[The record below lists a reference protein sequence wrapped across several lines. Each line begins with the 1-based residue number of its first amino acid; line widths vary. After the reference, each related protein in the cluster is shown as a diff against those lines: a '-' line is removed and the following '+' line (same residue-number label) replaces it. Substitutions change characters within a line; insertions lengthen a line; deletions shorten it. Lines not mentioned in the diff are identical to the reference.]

1 MANLRA
7 LVKRR
12 KAVRN
17 IRKITKTM
25 ELIATSRFQRALK
38 RATDAEAFTRKIA
51 EITADL
57 GKNAGGVSHPLLA
70 TRAVKKSVLLV
81 ITANRGLCG
90 GYNGSILREAMGAI
104 RQYQSGAG
112 IPFELEVAGKR
123 GIAYFKFQR
132 LERTK
137 EYTNFEDKPTFA
149 EVDPIATRFIELFA
163 TGQIDEVK
171 VAYMKFFN
179 PARQEPVVESFL
191 PLSSLT
197 VETRHP
203 APDTPATPAT
213 PAAPLAKVEYEFL
226 PEAEEILEEL
236 VPLALKIRLFKCFL
250 DAAVSEQIARR
261 VAMKAATEN
270 AGDLIKDITRKYNR
284 TRQANITKEISEL
297 IAGAEALK

>member
-38 RATDAEAFTRKIA
+38 RATEAEAFTRKIA
-51 EITADL
+51 ELTADL
-57 GKNAGGVSHPLLA
+57 SKNAGDVSHPLLV
-70 TRAVKKSVLLV
+70 TRPVKKSLLLV

-104 RQYQSGAG
+104 RGYRERDV
-112 IPFELEVAGKR
+112 PFDLEAAGKR
-123 GIAYFKFQR
+123 GIGYFRFQGIP
-132 LERTK
+132 RTK
-137 EYTNFEDKPTFA
+137 EYTQFEDKPTFA
-149 EVDPIATRFIELFA
+149 EVDVLASRFIDLYV

-171 VAYMKFFN
+171 IAYMKFIN
-179 PARQEPVVESFL
+179 AARQETVVDTLL
-191 PLSSLT
+191 PLSSLAT
-197 VETRHP
+197 ETRKDAP
-203 APDTPATPAT
+203 ARQTAE
-213 PAAPLAKVEYEFL
+213 AARPVGPKVEYEFL
-226 PEAEEILEEL
+226 PDAAEILETL
-236 VPLALKIRLFKCFL
+236 VPTALKVRLFKCFL

-270 AGDLIKDITRKYNR
+270 AGDLIKDITRVYNR

-297 IAGAEALK
+297 IGGAEALK